1 MKKLV
6 IFLVLFS
13 ALPCVYSQ
21 AAFYNSGNVQMHGA
35 AQVGFHTNVIN
46 DGVFNNNSGS
56 VGFYNQDQSI
66 VVSGKNKMIFKD
78 ITVEVFDDLFL
89 LTSIGVTNDL
99 LLNIGRVNTPTND
112 KSVSLDFL
120 DSRIYVGADDN
131 RHVDGYVAVT
141 NSGEFTFPIG
151 NAGFL
156 RPMILPNSPR
166 TGTFKGAY
174 FKLDPNTPNTSSTP
188 TTFTSSF
195 DTNAK
200 DLTLTSVSTEEFWD
214 LDGSD
219 VTSIK
224 LTWDKNSNLGTLTQ
238 KMSDLR
244 VVGWSKDLEFWVDL
258 GNTGV
263 GGDMNSGTIQST
275 PFIPD
280 EFEVITIGS
289 GKAAENIVFGN
300 YGISPNGDGVNDT
313 FKIKNIEISHNNT
326 LRIYNRWSLLVYS
339 KNDYDNS
346 WEGFSDNKLN
356 VKRELGLPDGT
367 YFYVLDFHD
376 LGISWQGWVYVKR

>member
-6 IFLVLFS
+6 FFLVLFN

-21 AAFYNSGNVQMHGA
+21 TAFHNSGNIQMHTN

-46 DGVFNNNSGS
+46 DGTFNKNEGS
-56 VGFYNQDQSI
+56 AGFYDLDQPI
-66 VVSGKNKMIFKD
+66 IVSGKNKMIFKD
-78 ITVEVFDDLFL
+78 VTVEVFDDLFL
-89 LTSIGVTNDL
+89 STSIGVTNDL
-99 LLNIGRVNTPTND
+99 FLSMGRVNTPTND

-120 DSRIYVGADDN
+120 DNRMYVGADDN
-131 RHVDGYVAVT
+131 RHVDGYALVT

-174 FKLDPNTPNTSSTP
+174 FKLDPNYPNTAATP
-188 TTFTSSF
+188 TAFTTAF

-200 DLTLTSVSTEEFWD
+200 DITLTTVNTEEFWD

-224 LTWDKNSNLGTLTQ
+224 LTWDKNSNLGALTQ
-238 KMSDLR
+238 KINDLR
-244 VVGWSKDLEFWVDL
+244 VVGWSNDLGFWVDL
-258 GNTGV
+258 GNAAAI
-263 GGDMNSGTIQST
+263 GDINNGIIQST

-280 EFEVITIGS
+280 DFEVITIGS
-289 GKAAENIVFGN
+289 GKSEENVVFGN

-313 FKIKNIEISHNNT
+313 FKIKGIEISHNNT

>member
-1 MKKLV
+1 
-6 IFLVLFS
+6 
-13 ALPCVYSQ
+13 
-21 AAFYNSGNVQMHGA
+21 MHGT

-56 VGFYNQDQSI
+56 AGFYNQDQSI

-89 LTSIGVTNDL
+89 STSIGVTNDL

-112 KSVSLDFL
+112 KSVSLDFI

-131 RHVDGYVAVT
+131 RHVDGYVTVT

-188 TTFTSSF
+188 TTFTTSF

-263 GGDMNSGTIQST
+263 GGDMNNGTIQST

-300 YGISPNGDGVNDT
+300 YGISPNGDGLNDT
-313 FKIKNIEISHNNT
+313 FKIKGIEISHNNT